1 MIVQKRYLQK
11 WLLLLAF
18 SLSSAGGWAQTD
30 KVYTFETVKT
40 LYAGLNRKHSVAHT
54 PSPSYV
60 KGVNQPIHSL
70 NGDWLFACNVENIP
84 GNMSKPNFKWEPI
97 SVPSE
102 WYMESYL
109 IEPGK

>member
-54 PSPSYV
+54 ITLLR
-60 KGVNQPIHSL
+60 KR
-70 NGDWLFACNVENIP
+70 
-84 GNMSKPNFKWEPI
+84 SKPTHT
-97 SVPSE
+97 
-102 WYMESYL
+102 L
-109 IEPGK
+109 IERRLVICL

>member
-84 GNMSKPNFKWEPI
+84 GNVRFAHVARNVFH
-97 SVPSE
+97 VT
-102 WYMESYL
+102 
-109 IEPGK
+109 GK

>member
-40 LYAGLNRKHSVAHT
+40 LYAGLNRKLRRSKETRPFRHYRRYGIPHLHRHRPGSDGPYDDFLSLSGKLRIRGST
-54 PSPSYV
+54 P
-60 KGVNQPIHSL
+60 
-70 NGDWLFACNVENIP
+70 
-84 GNMSKPNFKWEPI
+84 
-97 SVPSE
+97 
-102 WYMESYL
+102 
-109 IEPGK
+109 